1 MSQHG
6 SDIELQIAALE
17 VGSAQQLD
25 VCNMGMQAVFV
36 FFLLGGGGLG
46 SFFFFCLALSFA

>member
-25 VCNMGMQAVFV
+25 VCNMGMQA
-36 FFLLGGGGLG
+36 
-46 SFFFFCLALSFA
+46 LAKYLDKTKCV